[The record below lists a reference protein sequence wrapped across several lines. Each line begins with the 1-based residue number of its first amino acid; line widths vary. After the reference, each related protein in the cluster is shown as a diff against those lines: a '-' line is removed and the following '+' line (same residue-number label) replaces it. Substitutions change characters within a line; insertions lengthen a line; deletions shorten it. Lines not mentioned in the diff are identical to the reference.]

1 MNCRFCKTPLTHQI
15 INLGQTPLANGYLHK
30 LADAKN
36 EQRYPLQLYRCGEC
50 QLVQLEYD
58 VTPEQIFNQHYAFLS
73 SSSATWQSH
82 CAAYAAEMQQRLGAK
97 QVNLIVEV
105 GANDGTLLGK
115 LRPLSTHLLGIDPAS
130 AATQLATAK
139 NIPVIT
145 DFFTTGLAKSM
156 RAEGKLADV
165 IVANNVLAHVPNIND
180 FVEGLSMLL
189 QPEGIITVEFPYL
202 PNIIEQ
208 TQFDTIYHEHYF
220 YFSVSVLQRVFARY
234 GLAIYD
240 LQPLEIHGGSLRIFV
255 KHYSNASLALQP
267 IVDAYIQKEQ
277 KAGLHTIAYYQA
289 LQDRAQQI
297 KHAFTTWLQEV
308 LEQGKKV
315 MAYGAAAKG
324 NTFLNY
330 CGVNATQIHAI
341 ADVTPEKQGKFLPGS
356 HIPIVS
362 PEAIAQAKPDYLL
375 ILAWNYKK
383 EINPKLAYTGAWGC
397 QLVYFIPQFE
407 VYQASGLYVP

>member
-15 INLGQTPLANGYLHK
+15 INLGQTPLANGYLHT

-165 IVANNVLAHVPNIND
+165 IVANNVLAHVPKIND

>member
-15 INLGQTPLANGYLHK
+15 INLGQTPLANGYLHT

-165 IVANNVLAHVPNIND
+165 IVANNVLAHVPKIND

-267 IVDAYIQKEQ
+267 IVDVYIQKEQ

-289 LQDRAQQI
+289 LQDRAQEI

>member
-15 INLGQTPLANGYLHK
+15 INLGQTPLANGYLHT

>member
-36 EQRYPLQLYRCGEC
+36 EQCYPLQLYRCGEC

-308 LEQGKKV
+308 LAQGKKV

-407 VYQASGLYVP
+407 MYQASGLYVP